1 MIIRLG
7 SGSLEPT
14 VKGGDN
20 SKTNSIRQ
28 KSTQNALPSAAV
40 QSTAKGSKLT
50 LSFNTPSLILIIL
63 SAVSLTNRRMSIL
76 PNSVTSQS

>member
-1 MIIRLG
+1 MG
-7 SGSLEPT
+7 SGSLDPS
-14 VKGGDN
+14 VKGDDN

-40 QSTAKGSKLT
+40 QSTAKASTMT

-63 SAVSLTNRRMSIL
+63 SAVSLTNRKMSIL
-76 PNSVTSQS
+76 PNIVISQS